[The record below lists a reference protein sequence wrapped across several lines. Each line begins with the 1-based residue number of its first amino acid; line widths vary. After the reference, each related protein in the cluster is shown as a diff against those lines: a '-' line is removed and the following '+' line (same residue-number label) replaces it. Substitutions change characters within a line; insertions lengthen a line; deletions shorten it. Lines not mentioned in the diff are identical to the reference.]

1 MAVRAHASS
10 TLVVG
15 EISDGTAVLTSDAL
29 EVVRMPLALLPHPLT
44 VGAVVDLH
52 SSINPRSHAERE
64 QSVMQIQHALCE
76 RLQLPPLDASSD
88 GASQMMTQQLPPTWP
103 QAPAPQH
110 ATATDTAQAYDRRID
125 SFRAQRQASS

>member
-1 MAVRAHASS
+1 MAARAHASS

-29 EVVRMPLALLPHPLT
+29 EVVRMPLALLPHPLA

-76 RLQLPPLDASSD
+76 RLRLPPPDASAD
-88 GASQMMTQQLPPTWP
+88 DTSQMMAQQLAQAWP
-103 QAPAPQH
+103 QAPPQHAAPQH
-110 ATATDTAQAYDRRID
+110 AAEAYDRD
-125 SFRAQRQASS
+125 SFRAQRQAGS